1 MASYEHK
8 ARSPKLITIEGCRT
22 GLGLRITGG
31 RNRDRD
37 EHFGI
42 FVKEVIP
49 GSLAATGGQLFVGD
63 QLLEANGQS
72 LVDVSNERRVLP
84 TDSIKLLLS
93 RDAAAQSQYRR
104 LSDVLAETHSPLPS
118 STPKAPVTST
128 PFHNEVDGKPLDKVQ
143 PSTAKQSVPLTPSNV
158 VTDSGMSLPWG
169 SPLQSPNFDTSS
181 AVLQWQ
187 KQSTSASKPPVM
199 YPSDD
204 QGLTQRPSSVSSNDS
219 GSHDENEG
227 HKIKSPPDA
236 GKTMPDG
243 SQVALSDVVLSET
256 QSSPAQKPISLSHL
270 HERSVDVE
278 EHGFLTTPPQPVTKD
293 AMSSPS
299 RVGSSLESGNHPPS
313 LDQHTDVI
321 TITTDKGL
329 GISLTG
335 GVGRSD
341 GPGIYIA
348 KILNGLDASNDGQ
361 LKVGDQ
367 ILKVNGEPFGNIQLE
382 KAKHL
387 LTQMKTRHVSS
398 YVIQIKRQPN
408 KTKTVENKPSSEGLK
423 AVAFTTASKSSS
435 HIDTSPQ
442 PHSNAAV
449 SFFDSSTLVVMDD
462 KPHEIT
468 GNSPGAVNSSQ
479 STIGIGVA
487 MPRKRTRQTGFG
499 NSERTS
505 AYDSMRQRLSVDIG
519 ARFKLTKLEYALNYI
534 GKTITP
540 EMQEQFRK
548 LDIDEQGKVVLSDFI
563 ALCKKMFPLEEG
575 SGNLNFESQLT
586 LALIHKDSLDFPRPN
601 AVVSGKTTS
610 LEELLKEFSSKPGEV
625 SDESDVNSSMGT
637 PVKPGNQPVESSPRE
652 HELQKKLALTEKALK
667 ASKKKEKDLKN
678 MIQVLEDLAPGRQN
692 NPIQS
697 SAELQKRL
705 AVMDCERKKE
715 QATAR
720 RYQVATEKLLQF
732 AEECHD
738 ILINSPDASRTL
750 YYVQGNGQSTL
761 RGDQVTG
768 NPRPPRYLSK
778 HAKETAVTLAQKAK
792 EVSLSVHEILKT
804 EELPFG
810 WDKCVNETGLVYY
823 INHLTQTTSWT
834 HPLASGRST
843 AEAHSHATPLS
854 LET

>member
-1 MASYEHK
+1 MHPISIKHNTCRAVEIL
-8 ARSPKLITIEGCRT
+8 KLCT
-22 GLGLRITGG
+22 
-31 RNRDRD
+31 
-37 EHFGI
+37 
-42 FVKEVIP
+42 
-49 GSLAATGGQLFVGD
+49 A
-63 QLLEANGQS
+63 
-72 LVDVSNERRVLP
+72 

-219 GSHDENEG
+219 GSHDENE
-227 HKIKSPPDA
+227 
-236 GKTMPDG
+236 
-243 SQVALSDVVLSET
+243 
-256 QSSPAQKPISLSHL
+256 
-270 HERSVDVE
+270 
-278 EHGFLTTPPQPVTKD
+278 
-293 AMSSPS
+293 
-299 RVGSSLESGNHPPS
+299 
-313 LDQHTDVI
+313 
-321 TITTDKGL
+321 DKGL

-637 PVKPGNQPVESSPRE
+637 PVKPGNQ
-652 HELQKKLALTEKALK
+652 
-667 ASKKKEKDLKN
+667 

>member
-1 MASYEHK
+1 MHPISIKHNTCRAVEIL
-8 ARSPKLITIEGCRT
+8 KLCT
-22 GLGLRITGG
+22 
-31 RNRDRD
+31 
-37 EHFGI
+37 
-42 FVKEVIP
+42 
-49 GSLAATGGQLFVGD
+49 A
-63 QLLEANGQS
+63 
-72 LVDVSNERRVLP
+72 

-293 AMSSPS
+293 
-299 RVGSSLESGNHPPS
+299 
-313 LDQHTDVI
+313 
-321 TITTDKGL
+321 DKGL

-610 LEELLKEFSSKPGEV
+610 LEELLKEFSFQTRQV

-637 PVKPGNQPVESSPRE
+637 PVKPGNQ
-652 HELQKKLALTEKALK
+652 
-667 ASKKKEKDLKN
+667 